1 MCEHLR
7 WLRVNKAV
15 KVFNTCDEFL
25 IHMFMAH
32 FAASICTQ
40 LNIENTSATIEH

>member
-1 MCEHLR
+1 MREHLR

-25 IHMFMAH
+25 IHMFKAH